1 MASGFASALLLAA
14 LHQSAIKYVD
24 LVVDG
29 TAIGVKVTVAPAD
42 VTEPLGLPPA
52 AQPTAIAA
60 ATPAVARYVRGW
72 IAIVGCSPGGERA
85 TPDLDNRFV
94 AVTWEARC
102 TPLPDELELDLSPFF
117 AVDPL
122 HEAIV
127 RVSGGEPIVIRAA
140 NPRWAIPLGRPPRS
154 LLWYVVPASI
164 LALGLAGLGLRRLRR
179 PSGIP

>member
-1 MASGFASALLLAA
+1 VASGFASALVLAA

-29 TAIGVKVTVAPAD
+29 ATVGVKVTVAPAD
-42 VTEPLGLPPA
+42 VTEPLGLPAA

-60 ATPAVARYVRGW
+60 ATPAVASYVRGW
-72 IAIVGCSPGGERA
+72 IAIAGCPPSGERA

-102 TPLPDELELDLSPFF
+102 ASRPDELDLDLAPFF
-117 AVDPL
+117 AVDPR

-127 RVSGGEPIVIRAA
+127 RISGGEPIVIRAA
-140 NPRWAIPLGRPPRS
+140 HPRWEIPLGGSPRS
-154 LLWYVVPASI
+154 VLWYVLPACG
-164 LALGLAGLGLRRLRR
+164 LGLGLAVLWLRRLRR
-179 PSGIP
+179 RSGIP